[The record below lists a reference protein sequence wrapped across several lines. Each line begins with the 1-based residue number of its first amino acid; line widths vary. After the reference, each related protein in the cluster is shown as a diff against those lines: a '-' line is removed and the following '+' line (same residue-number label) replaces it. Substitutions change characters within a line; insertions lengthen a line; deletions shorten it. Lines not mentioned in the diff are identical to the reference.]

1 MTRKIVLKTR
11 TFEKS
16 GDAKTFF
23 SEMLKS
29 YSVEQRVS
37 DIDAYDLIALLERH
51 DEKYDKVGVGIDY
64 FEVNKPPSENP
75 PFSSKCFYI
84 VRVDGSKID
93 FSIKHCLKPKP
104 YD

>member
-16 GDAKTFF
+16 GDAKTFL
-23 SEMLKS
+23 SGMLKS
-29 YSVEQRVS
+29 YSVGQRVS
-37 DIDAYDLIALLERH
+37 DMDADDLIALLDRH
-51 DEKYDKVGVGIDY
+51 DEKLNKIGNGIDY
-64 FEVNKPPSENP
+64 FEVNLPPPEYP
-75 PFSSKCFYI
+75 PFTKKCFYI

-93 FSIKHCLKPKP
+93 FSIVHCLERKP